1 MLNTQV
7 NMKRDKK
14 LRQTKQLEQIG
25 RIDSLVKNVNKY
37 FAPDPDNNNG
47 TRKYALFSAKIEPVK
62 LGISYAYQYTDIQDG
77 PCHFYGLFGAPF
89 LKRRSDS
96 ILFHLYV
103 HIVKSSHWS
112 TDVVN
117 ISVKTEPVLNAISRF
132 QRRLILILAQYTL
145 KRIKMG
151 V

>member
-62 LGISYAYQYTDIQDG
+62 LGISYAYQYTDIG
-77 PCHFYGLFGAPF
+77 MACHFMVCLVPHF